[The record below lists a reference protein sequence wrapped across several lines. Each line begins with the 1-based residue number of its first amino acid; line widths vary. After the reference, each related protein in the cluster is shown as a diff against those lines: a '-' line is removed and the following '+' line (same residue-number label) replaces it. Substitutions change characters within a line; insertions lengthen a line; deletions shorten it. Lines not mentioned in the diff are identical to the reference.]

1 MNKNEVIAF
10 IKNELESGKIRKD
23 MFPMMT
29 EFGVR
34 DYSETVHSL
43 GLNYITEVGRHINGV
58 SAVSEYPVYPYG
70 DVQKNQYKESV
81 AEEAANYSVNN
92 CEAVRPDSIW
102 FSRVDNKPV
111 LICEFERY
119 EKNRKKDNKLRE
131 KIQNLLI
138 AYHQMGGDIPVIL
151 FVYWSYSAVNAAE
164 INEYVSILDTGFEQ
178 PNGKFVH
185 GINGVKTTYI
195 VYRCIA
201 TGNSENLKLDQW
213 IEAG

>member
-58 SAVSEYPVYPYG
+58 AAVSEYPVYAYG
-70 DVQKNQYKESV
+70 DVQKNHYKESV
-81 AEEAANYSVNN
+81 AEEAVNYSVNN

-102 FSRVDNKPV
+102 FSKVDNKPV

-151 FVYWSYSAVNAAE
+151 FIYWSYSAVNAAE
-164 INEYVSILDTGFEQ
+164 INEYVSILDTGFKQ
-178 PNGKFVH
+178 PNGKIVH
-185 GINGVKTTYI
+185 GINGVKTTYL

-201 TGNSENLKLDQW
+201 AGNNENLKLDQW